1 MSEIPLSIVALGG
14 AYARLWAQ
22 FSEFPTRNEV
32 AEHIRVF
39 KPRTLANLDCK
50 GRGPA
55 GRMSVGGR
63 ICYPR
68 EQVVLWFAGQMKKPP
83 PKCGIRPT
91 PSPLDQTFG
100 PAAISQITPKEE

>member
-1 MSEIPLSIVALGG
+1 MSEIPLSIAALGG

-22 FSEFPTRNEV
+22 FSEFPTRSEV
-32 AEHIRVF
+32 AEQLRVF
-39 KPRTLANLDCK
+39 RPRTLANLDCL

-55 GRMSVGGR
+55 GRQAIGGR

-83 PKCGIRPT
+83 KRRIFPHG
-91 PSPLDQTFG
+91 S
-100 PAAISQITPKEE
+100 AAINQITPEEE